1 MKTAIKYILLSCLIA
16 LILPGCTR
24 PDYQEEIEATIP
36 VTLAIANE
44 ITARAIGDPVHSVNR
59 ILVLPFQKINPALPG
74 NAPSNFTPVY
84 SLARQWDVATFPSGN
99 LTLKLVKGLTYQVMV
114 IGYNANDYNFNTPNA
129 AGNRFSIGSVTTPT
143 LLNNFHL
150 YPKAPNIIPEFF
162 SCFCTASDNGTS
174 LGTIFTPNTNTNIS
188 LSGQLNR
195 LVSGL
200 NIQISNIPTYVKS
213 ISLTAER
220 MVKAIRV
227 VDTIA
232 SLVQTVGDGE
242 SRLIQK
248 LTPSNGQIL
257 FSNLLLPTM
266 DTYKTKLYLNVSYG
280 QTTETYTIKVQDTNI
295 SSGNS
300 ISLKP
305 NHVITITGDYMKIN
319 LGFKLTYTINLD
331 DNKWDGLQ

>member
-1 MKTAIKYILLSCLIA
+1 MKTILYILLSYLIA
-16 LILPGCTR
+16 NTLTGCTH
-24 PDYQEEIEATIP
+24 PEYQDETETSIP
-36 VTLAIANE
+36 VTLAVSNAIK
-44 ITARAIGDPVHSVNR
+44 ARAIGDPVHSVNR
-59 ILVLPFQKINPALPG
+59 ILVLPFQKINTALPG
-74 NAPSNFTPVY
+74 NDPSNFTPVY

-129 AGNRFSIGSVTTPT
+129 ASNRFSIGSVTTPT

-150 YPKAPNIIPEFF
+150 YSKAPNIVPEFF

-174 LGTIFTPNTNTNIS
+174 LGTTFTPGDNTSIR

-200 NIQISNIPTYVKS
+200 NVQISNIPAFVKS

-232 SLVQTVGDGE
+232 SLVQTSGDGE

-248 LTPSNGQIL
+248 LTPISGQTF

-266 DTYKTKLYLNVSYG
+266 DTYKTKLYLNVSYR
-280 QTTETYTIKVQDTNI
+280 QITETYTIKVQDTNI

-300 ISLKP
+300 ITLKP
-305 NHVITITGDYMKIN
+305 NHVITITGDYTKIN